1 MPVDRATVSR
11 LTRLR
16 APRGLPATPPALQQG
31 QRAGP
36 APGGPPGSAGRSPL
50 DHGPKVS
57 PPRRRQRRWLP
68 VFSPSYP
75 EGRPVRFH
83 GGRSRAGLTPG
94 RTEPGTRRWE
104 TSGRRAHPGCGP
116 QNAGVQGAAEE
127 RGEHACAQRGAPE
140 AGEAVYVQVLGVS
153 FLLPRGWACA
163 RSSQPQGPRSENP
176 SKLRKPC
183 IQTAGAGGPQGTWPG
198 SGNKPA
204 VPPPGTAALGQETD
218 RRHFPQRG
226 SEPAPRRGLGTAP
239 SCARARAASGTLG
252 AAGPPFLGLWFT
264 SLHGHSQQD
273 RPRAGADATHA
284 CIFSLAS
291 REAGLAHDPRKQMV
305 RLMRQVRD
313 AGYPETRVRGLG
325 AAVWK
330 WSLRPTG
337 AAPTGSGAH
346 SEHGPE
352 PCPSPCACC
361 CPKEP

>member
-1 MPVDRATVSR
+1 M
-11 LTRLR
+11 LR
-16 APRGLPATPPALQQG
+16 EGLPRRVRLSTCKSWAFPSSFL
-31 QRAGP
+31 
-36 APGGPPGSAGRSPL
+36 GG
-50 DHGPKVS
+50 
-57 PPRRRQRRWLP
+57 
-68 VFSPSYP
+68 
-75 EGRPVRFH
+75 
-83 GGRSRAGLTPG
+83 GL
-94 RTEPGTRRWE
+94 
-104 TSGRRAHPGCGP
+104 
-116 QNAGVQGAAEE
+116 V
-127 RGEHACAQRGAPE
+127 RGAPSLRGRG
-140 AGEAVYVQVLGVS
+140 AKT
-153 FLLPRGWACA
+153 LPSSGSLASKQQEQEGLRG
-163 RSSQPQGPRSENP
+163 RGR
-176 SKLRKPC
+176 
-183 IQTAGAGGPQGTWPG
+183 G

-204 VPPPGTAALGQETD
+204 VPPPGTAARGQETD